1 MSELDVKKF
10 NRILSIYVQ
19 LQSRNWITAKQF
31 ADRYQVSVR
40 TIYRDIK
47 ALENAGVPIY
57 NEQGKGYALV
67 EGYKIPPTIFT
78 KDEAFSFVIAE
89 KLMGKF
95 ADKKMSFNFSSALH
109 KMKAVLRSSEKENV
123 ALIEDQFLIFDT
135 ASNETSNEV
144 LSVLLESIVSKTQ
157 IEILY
162 QKPGDNKADKRLL
175 EPIGIFYEHD
185 YWYFM
190 AFCYLRNDYRQ
201 FRIDRVKQIV
211 NINNFFNQEHKP
223 LDYFLNEKKQMEV
236 QKTTV
241 KILAPKKS
249 AHYFNWDRNS
259 YGFVS
264 EKEQNDKME
273 LTFETTTNLQY
284 FARCFLMYS
293 VEADIVEP
301 PELKQLVAD
310 LLKKAIEKS

>member
-19 LQSRNWITAKQF
+19 LQSRNRITAQQF
-31 ADRYQVSVR
+31 ANRYPVSVR
-40 TIYRDIK
+40 TIYRDTK

-89 KLMGKF
+89 KLMEKY
-95 ADKKMSFNFSSALH
+95 ADKKMSFNFSSALY

-135 ASNETSNEV
+135 ESNETSNEV

-175 EPIGIFYEHD
+175 EPIGIF
-185 YWYFM
+185 
-190 AFCYLRNDYRQ
+190 
-201 FRIDRVKQIV
+201 
-211 NINNFFNQEHKP
+211 
-223 LDYFLNEKKQMEV
+223 
-236 QKTTV
+236 
-241 KILAPKKS
+241 
-249 AHYFNWDRNS
+249 
-259 YGFVS
+259 
-264 EKEQNDKME
+264 
-273 LTFETTTNLQY
+273 
-284 FARCFLMYS
+284 
-293 VEADIVEP
+293 
-301 PELKQLVAD
+301 
-310 LLKKAIEKS
+310 

>member
-78 KDEAFSFVIAE
+78 KNEAYSFVIAE
-89 KLMGKF
+89 KLMENF
-95 ADKKMSFNFSSALH
+95 ADKKMSFHFSSALH

-135 ASNETSNEV
+135 TSSKTTNEM
-144 LSVLLESIVSKTQ
+144 LSVLLESIVSKKQ
-157 IEILY
+157 IKILY
-162 QKPGDNKADKRLL
+162 QKPGESKPDERLL

-211 NINNFFNQEHKP
+211 NINNLFNREHKP

-284 FARCFLMYS
+284 FARWFLMYS

>member
-19 LQSRNWITAKQF
+19 LQSRNWITAQQF
-31 ADRYQVSVR
+31 ANRYQVSAR

-47 ALENAGVPIY
+47 ALENAGVPVY

-67 EGYKIPPTIFT
+67 EGYRIPPTIFT

-89 KLMGKF
+89 KLMENF
-95 ADKKMSFNFSSALH
+95 ADTKMSFNFSSALH

-123 ALIEDQFLIFDT
+123 ALIEDKFLIFDT
-135 ASNETSNEV
+135 SANENPSEV
-144 LSVLLESIVSKTQ
+144 LSVLLESIVTKKQ

-162 QKPGDNKADKRLL
+162 QKPAAEKADLRLL
-175 EPIGIFYEHD
+175 EPIGIFYEYD

-211 NINNFFNQEHKP
+211 KSDVSFNREHKQ
-223 LDYFLNEKKQMEV
+223 LDYFLNAKKLDEDK
-236 QKTTV
+236 KTTI
-241 KILAPKKS
+241 KILASKKS
-249 AHYFNWDRNS
+249 AHYFNWDRTA

-264 EKEQNDKME
+264 EKALNDHIE
-273 LTFETTTNLQY
+273 LTFETTTNLEY
-284 FARCFLMYS
+284 FGRWFLMFCD
-293 VEADIVEP
+293 EATITQP
-301 PELKQLVAD
+301 LELKQIVAD
-310 LLKKAIEKS
+310 LLKKAIKKI

>member
-1 MSELDVKKF
+1 
-10 NRILSIYVQ
+10 
-19 LQSRNWITAKQF
+19 
-31 ADRYQVSVR
+31 
-40 TIYRDIK
+40 
-47 ALENAGVPIY
+47 
-57 NEQGKGYALV
+57 
-67 EGYKIPPTIFT
+67 
-78 KDEAFSFVIAE
+78 
-89 KLMGKF
+89 
-95 ADKKMSFNFSSALH
+95 
-109 KMKAVLRSSEKENV
+109 
-123 ALIEDQFLIFDT
+123 
-135 ASNETSNEV
+135 
-144 LSVLLESIVSKTQ
+144 
-157 IEILY
+157 
-162 QKPGDNKADKRLL
+162 
-175 EPIGIFYEHD
+175 
-185 YWYFM
+185 
-190 AFCYLRNDYRQ
+190 
-201 FRIDRVKQIV
+201 
-211 NINNFFNQEHKP
+211 
-223 LDYFLNEKKQMEV
+223 MEV